1 MSLYDPLSIFSV
13 CEQPNTTS
21 YKLYVTAIPLLVIT
35 GLVLVVSSVHTTRA
49 ATSQGRVLGEL
60 DVLLRIHV
68 NHEGRGVHDLA
79 ADADV
84 SLADQNTGVVN
95 GLSHSGSE
103 HHSLKSA
110 LHQLGSAQLQNV
122 VELLLLLRDQSQT
135 SHAADDGGSLE
146 DTAGVLLVQGEE
158 LTSSL
163 QRHFHAVSKQWSE
176 GQRQRANTYL
186 TDLGK
191 DELHS
196 PDLTLAAE
204 TELSANAELL
214 VQTLALIGATGSAGS
229 QAV

>member
-1 MSLYDPLSIFSV
+1 MEKDLLKWISEQQTRVENQPKKSLI
-13 CEQPNTTS
+13 T
-21 YKLYVTAIPLLVIT
+21 LLVIT

-68 NHEGRGVHDLA
+68 NHEGRRVHDLA

-84 SLADQNTGVVN
+84 SLADQNTGVVD
-95 GLSHSGSE
+95 GLSHTGSE

-122 VELLLLLRDQSQT
+122 VELLLLLGDQSQT

-163 QRHFHAVSKQWSE
+163 QRHFHAVSKRLSEDCRKDNANEPIPTLRILARTSCTLQISRLQRRPNSPQMRSSWS
-176 GQRQRANTYL
+176 RR
-186 TDLGK
+186 
-191 DELHS
+191 S
-196 PDLTLAAE
+196 R
-204 TELSANAELL
+204 S
-214 VQTLALIGATGSAGS
+214 
-229 QAV
+229 